1 MTDFKDDKS
10 KSVASDKS
18 FKEQILNE
26 LEEAN
31 RLKGIQDD
39 GIVKS
44 IVESLN
50 ADGNREID
58 PDFNWQEAAAQLK
71 KQEEQAAKSAE
82 EEQKRALAEAQAIK
96 KIREKEHLRELNEL
110 NPLGEDLTDE
120 EPLEESSAYASTV
133 STAASEAAE
142 IADVDLSGFTVPI
155 PIQDIHSASPTVN
168 LSEEQSSRSQKSET
182 EPHFSSV
189 SEQEAGFASESDSEV
204 KVSSNQSSLSQNTYD
219 NDTIEDNELDDEED
233 WEEEEPSSRRK
244 DNKRKQKKK
253 KRLARRISTWII
265 SLILLALL
273 AGGGFGY
280 YYINASLAPLD
291 AQSTKYVTVEI
302 PKGAGSKQIG
312 QILEKK
318 SIIKDANVFNYYTKF
333 KNYSNLKSGYYNL
346 KASMSIDDII
356 KELQD
361 GGTTEPTDPNAG
373 KIVIPEGYTLE
384 QIGKAVE
391 NNANT
396 RVKTDKTPYSS
407 KKFLNL
413 MKDKDFIEK
422 MKEKYPKL
430 LADLPESDKV
440 KYQLEGYLFPAT
452 YNYTKDVSLEDLV
465 DQMLGTMDSYLSEY
479 YDKIEQSKYNV
490 NEMLA
495 LASLVEKEGQTD
507 EDRRNIAS
515 VFYNRLDADM
525 PLQSNIS
532 VLYALGKLG
541 DKTSLKEDA
550 NIDTNIDSPFN
561 DYKNKGVIPGPVDS
575 PSLSAIEAVVNPSDT
590 KYLYFVADV
599 ETGNVYYSETYED
612 HQKNV
617 DTYVNKKVSDSS
629 EQDSENKN

>member
-10 KSVASDKS
+10 KSAAGGKS

-96 KIREKEHLRELNEL
+96 KIREKEHLRELN
-110 NPLGEDLTDE
+110 PLGEDLTEE
-120 EPLEESSAYASTV
+120 EPLEESSAYASSA

-142 IADVDLSGFTVPI
+142 IADVDLSGFTIPI
-155 PIQDIHSASPTVN
+155 PIQDIHSASSTGS
-168 LSEEQSSRSQKSET
+168 LSEQSSQSQESET
-182 EPHFSSV
+182 KSHTFSV
-189 SEQEAGFASESDSEV
+189 SEEEAGFASESDSEV
-204 KVSSNQSSLSQNTYD
+204 EVSSKQPLSKQTYD
-219 NDTIEDNELDDEED
+219 NGTVDDNELEEDEED
-233 WEEEEPSSRRK
+233 WEEEELSSSRK

-280 YYINASLAPLD
+280 YYVNSSLAPLD

-318 SIIKDANVFNYYTKF
+318 RIIKDANVFNYYTKF

-356 KELQD
+356 KELQA
-361 GGTTEPTDPNAG
+361 GGTTEPTDPSAG

-384 QIGKAVE
+384 QIAKAVE

-396 RVKTDKTPYSS
+396 KVKTDKTPYSS

-452 YNYTKDVSLEDLV
+452 YNYTKDVNLEDLV

-479 YDKIEQSKYNV
+479 YDKIEESKYNV
-490 NEMLA
+490 NETLA

-575 PSLSAIEAVVNPSDT
+575 PSLSAIEAVVNPADT

-629 EQDSENKN
+629 EQDSEKKN

>member
-10 KSVASDKS
+10 KSAAGGKS

-96 KIREKEHLRELNEL
+96 KIREKEHLRELN
-110 NPLGEDLTDE
+110 PLGEDLTEE
-120 EPLEESSAYASTV
+120 EPLEESSAYASSA
-133 STAASEAAE
+133 STSASEAAE
-142 IADVDLSGFTVPI
+142 IADVDLSGFTIPI
-155 PIQDIHSASPTVN
+155 PIQDIHSASSTGP
-168 LSEEQSSRSQKSET
+168 LSEQSSRSQESET
-182 EPHFSSV
+182 EPHIFSV
-189 SEQEAGFASESDSEV
+189 SEEEAGFASESDSEV
-204 KVSSNQSSLSQNTYD
+204 EVSSKQPLSKQTYD
-219 NDTIEDNELDDEED
+219 NGTVDDNELEEGEED
-233 WEEEEPSSRRK
+233 WEEEELSSRRK

-280 YYINASLAPLD
+280 YYVNSSLAPLD

-318 SIIKDANVFNYYTKF
+318 RIIKDANVFNYYTKF

-356 KELQD
+356 KELQA
-361 GGTTEPTDPNAG
+361 GGTTEPTDPSAG

-384 QIGKAVE
+384 QIAKAVE

-396 RVKTDKTPYSS
+396 KVKTDKTPYSS

-430 LADLPESDKV
+430 LADLPESDRV

-452 YNYTKDVSLEDLV
+452 YNYTKDVNLEDLV

-479 YDKIEQSKYNV
+479 YDKIEESKYNV
-490 NEMLA
+490 NETLA

-575 PSLSAIEAVVNPSDT
+575 PSLSAIEAVVNPADT